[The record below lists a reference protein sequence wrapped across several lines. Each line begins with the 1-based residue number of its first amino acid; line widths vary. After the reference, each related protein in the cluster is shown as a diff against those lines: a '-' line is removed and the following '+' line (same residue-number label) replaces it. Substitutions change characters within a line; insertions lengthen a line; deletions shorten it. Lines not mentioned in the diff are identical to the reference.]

1 LDRSSLG
8 CKEGPFIQRWREK
21 PFLLLLFF
29 FFFFFNNNNI
39 RI

>member
-29 FFFFFNNNNI
+29 FFFFNNNNI